1 MPTNTLTS
9 LAMLKVNIDQGRDY
23 LDYIRPFIFHVL
35 VEHSPDPITDQIV
48 SEYIRQ
54 QFGLQ
59 IPARTVQ
66 IVLKRISRQYPLKR
80 DLGVY
85 RITGEL
91 PDPQLVAK
99 QSEAE
104 RHIIA
109 VCEGLRQFSQDTI
122 RPISSQE
129 DAVSSMLA
137 FLSEFDISCLRAYLR
152 GTAIPSLEETHQADI
167 ILVSDYVQ
175 HVRQTDPERFN
186 SLVILLQGHMLANAL
201 LSPDLSNAPKTY
213 REVTFYLDT
222 PLLVRRLGVEG
233 EAKQAATREL
243 IALLGRLGGKVATF
257 SHSREEF
264 QRVLRGAA
272 DNLETANS
280 RGAII
285 WEARRRGTT
294 RSDLLLLA
302 GSIDNKL
309 SEAGIATEATPPYV
323 MNLQIDEMA
332 FEQVLDDEVSYY
344 NPRAKEYDI
353 NSVRSIY
360 VIRDRTPVLTI
371 EKARAV
377 FVTNNT
383 GFARAA
389 WEYGKQSVPRCI

>member
-1 MPTNTLTS
+1 
-9 LAMLKVNIDQGRDY
+9 
-23 LDYIRPFIFHVL
+23 
-35 VEHSPDPITDQIV
+35 
-48 SEYIRQ
+48 
-54 QFGLQ
+54 
-59 IPARTVQ
+59 
-66 IVLKRISRQYPLKR
+66 
-80 DLGVY
+80 
-85 RITGEL
+85 
-91 PDPQLVAK
+91 
-99 QSEAE
+99 
-104 RHIIA
+104 
-109 VCEGLRQFSQDTI
+109 
-122 RPISSQE
+122 
-129 DAVSSMLA
+129 
-137 FLSEFDISCLRAYLR
+137 
-152 GTAIPSLEETHQADI
+152 
-167 ILVSDYVQ
+167 
-175 HVRQTDPERFN
+175 
-186 SLVILLQGHMLANAL
+186 MLANAL

-389 WEYGKQSVPRCI
+389 WEYGKQSESSQDVSSVITDFTLANMAWLKAPMGHPQCRPLSY